1 MKFPFWLLPI
11 ILSTIF
17 IVAMSE
23 NKKEDDMSKSEK
35 RRKNI
40 VLIGIG
46 IIGFILTL
54 AIFLFL

>member
-1 MKFPFWLLPI
+1 MKFPIWLLPI
-11 ILSTIF
+11 IISTIF

-23 NKKEDDMSKSEK
+23 NKKEEEISKSEK
-35 RRKNI
+35 RRKNM